1 MREVAASVSLTVNG
15 GEVRVKPGVS
25 VAAAILSAGQSIFR
39 TSVSDQPRGPLC
51 GMGICMECRVRIN
64 GQAHQ
69 KSCQVLCAEGMVIES
84 E

>member
-1 MREVAASVSLTVNG
+1 MREVPASVCLTVNG
-15 GEVRVKPGVS
+15 EAVRIKPGVS
-25 VAAAILSAGQSIFR
+25 AAAAILAAGQSVFR

-64 GQAHQ
+64 GRAHQ
-69 KSCQVLCAEGMVIES
+69 QSCQVLCAEGMVIES

>member
-1 MREVAASVSLTVNG
+1 MREVAASVPLTLNG
-15 GEVRVKPGVS
+15 ETVRVRPGVS
-25 VAAAILSAGQSIFR
+25 VAAAMLAAGQTAFR

-64 GQAHQ
+64 GRTHQ
-69 KSCQVLCAEGMVIES
+69 KSCQILCAEGMVIES

>member
-1 MREVAASVSLTVNG
+1 MREVATSVCLTVNG
-15 GEVRVKPGVS
+15 EEIRVKPGVS
-25 VAAAILSAGQSIFR
+25 VAAAMLAAGQTAFR

-51 GMGICMECRVRIN
+51 GMGVCMECRVIIN
-64 GQAHQ
+64 GRAHQ

>member
-1 MREVAASVSLTVNG
+1 MREAAANVRLTVNG
-15 GEVRVKPGVS
+15 EAIRVKPGVS
-25 VAAAILSAGQSIFR
+25 VAAAMLTTGQAVFR

-64 GQAHQ
+64 GRHHQ
-69 KSCQVLCAEGMVIES
+69 KSCQVLCVEGMVIES

>member
-15 GEVRVKPGVS
+15 EAIKVKPGVS
-25 VAAAILSAGQSIFR
+25 VAAAMLAAGQTVFR

-51 GMGICMECRVRIN
+51 GMGICMECRVTIN
-64 GQAHQ
+64 GRAHQ
-69 KSCQVLCAEGMVIES
+69 KSCQILCAEGMVIEG